1 MQRCGGRTTR
11 TKTDQW
17 PYGKLQQTGETGELQ
32 HLLFSLA
39 FVNLQKKLI
48 LKSRFSFHLLIS
60 IFSYIWYFSSWMCDI
75 LIFSPFIDDWL
86 LYHFLPFTFSLN
98 FFILEGGK
106 LFSHLIFTFSIISNF
121 CCQVAKVNFLSFYF
135 HIFTYTYTHFFSL
148 FGQVA
153 NFPFLSF
160 HFYIFFL
167 SGSKLSLSLISRFL
181 YLFC

>member
-1 MQRCGGRTTR
+1 
-11 TKTDQW
+11 
-17 PYGKLQQTGETGELQ
+17 
-32 HLLFSLA
+32 
-39 FVNLQKKLI
+39 
-48 LKSRFSFHLLIS
+48 
-60 IFSYIWYFSSWMCDI
+60 MCDI

-106 LFSHLIFTFSIISNF
+106 PFSHLIFTFSIISNF
-121 CCQVAKVNFLSFYF
+121 CCHVAKVNFLSFYF

-160 HFYIFFL
+160 HFYIFFCQVANFHFL
-167 SGSKLSLSLISRFL
+167 SFHVFYIYFVRWQTSRMLSCSSLVSPFSR
-181 YLFC
+181 